1 MSRGLGDVYKRQII
15 YTEMTK
21 LSQNNTEIIGS
32 AQIYLYFERNLV
44 WTMEF
49 TYFLIPQE
57 NSTRYFS

>member
-1 MSRGLGDVYKRQII
+1 
-15 YTEMTK
+15 MTK